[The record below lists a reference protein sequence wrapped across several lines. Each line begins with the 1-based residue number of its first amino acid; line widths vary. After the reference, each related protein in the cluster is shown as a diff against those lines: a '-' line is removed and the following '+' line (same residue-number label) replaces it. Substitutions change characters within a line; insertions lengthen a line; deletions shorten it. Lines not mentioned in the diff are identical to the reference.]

1 MSPVTPDPTDRPWL
15 EAYPAGVPAD
25 IDTRSCPSLV
35 ALLEDSF
42 ARYAPRTAFH
52 FLGARFSYQAIDHAS
67 QALAA
72 WGCNTWV
79 WPGARGWR

>member
-1 MSPVTPDPTDRPWL
+1 MSHRPPPTDRPWL

-72 WGCNTWV
+72 WLQHLGLAR
-79 WPGARGWR
+79 GARCRAG